1 MTATLAGHSR
11 FVIVIACWAASIG
24 VAGAEPIT
32 TIRNSGPSAN
42 RVDLVIMGDGFTAS
56 QIASGEYAA
65 QIQVQAQRL
74 FAQEPYLEYGAFFN
88 VHRIDVTSAQA
99 GADHP
104 ERGVFVDTALNAT
117 YNCGFP
123 VPIQRLI
130 CVSTAN
136 VNAVLARTA
145 LPLDARDIILVI
157 VNDTEYGGSGGAV
170 AVASLHRDA
179 TELVLHE
186 NGHTFAQLADEYNY
200 SPPACVTSE
209 PGNANA
215 TRETRRD
222 FAKWRHWIDPATP
235 VPTGGSANGV
245 PGLYEGAVYCTS
257 GAYRPTFDSKMRSLG
272 RPFEQIN
279 TEQHIRRIYNLVS
292 PLDSWSPTAAALTV
306 IRGVPNYFSVAV
318 PAPRTHALSVNWFV
332 DGVLT
337 GTGLEFSSDVML
349 LGAHR
354 LEARVQDTTGLVRND
369 PTGLL
374 LETHAWDVTVQDG
387 PTSVPTFLRVA
398 SIAGNTVTLA
408 WSAPTTFAPTGYVL
422 EGGVVPH
429 EVLASIPTGS
439 ASPTFTFTAPT
450 GAFYVRI
457 HALNGADSIGCVERD
472 PHLRG
477 RARPAL
483 DTDQP
488 PGCRLGLDDRAR
500 VGERQPWRRTRQHRP
515 RRQRRAVDVAG
526 AAGHRELHLRGRAAG
541 HVYADGTGSE
551 RCRQQPALPSG
562 DLDVPGVVRH
572 RRDADQPGRHPH
584 GQSGDRYLEPAAEW
598 TSTIRLRAGGLR
610 RVRRHVPDRDAV
622 VERRGRTRHLRPD
635 HRLDQPVRF
644 ELAERDRE
652 RHGPLTA
659 GRISGPHSGFT

>member
-1 MTATLAGHSR
+1 MTATLAGLSR
-11 FVIVIACWAASIG
+11 LVIVTAVCWVASIG
-24 VAGAEPIT
+24 VAGAEPVT

-65 QIQVQAQRL
+65 QIQIQTQRL
-74 FAQEPYLEYGAFFN
+74 FAQEPYLEYGNFFN

-104 ERGVFVDTALNAT
+104 ERGVYVDTALNAT

-130 CVSTAN
+130 CASTAN
-136 VNAVLARTA
+136 VNAVLARTTLA
-145 LPLDARDIILVI
+145 ANARDIVLVI

-222 FAKWRHWIDPATP
+222 FVKWRHWIDPATP

-245 PGLYEGAVYCTS
+245 PGLYEGAVYCSS

-292 PLDSWSPTAAALTV
+292 PLDGWSPTATVLTV

-318 PAPRTHALSVNWFV
+318 PTPRAHALSVNWYV

-337 GTGLEFSSDVML
+337 GTGLEFSSDLMP

-387 PTSVPTFLRVA
+387 LTSVPRFLRVA
-398 SIAGNTVTLA
+398 SIAGNTVTLT
-408 WSAPTTFAPTGYVL
+408 WSAPTAFAPTGYVL

-429 EVLASIPTGS
+429 EVLASIATGS

-450 GAFYVRI
+450 GAFYVRM
-457 HALNGADSIGCVERD
+457 HALNGA
-472 PHLRG
+472 G
-477 RARPAL
+477 RSGASNEIRIF
-483 DTDQP
+483 
-488 PGCRLGLDDRAR
+488 
-500 VGERQPWRRTRQHRP
+500 VG
-515 RRQRRAVDVAG
+515 VA
-526 AAGHRELHLRGRAAG
+526 
-541 HVYADGTGSE
+541 
-551 RCRQQPALPSG
+551 ALPSAPTNLLG
-562 DLDVPGVVRH
+562 VGSGSTIVLAWESSSLGGAPDSVVLDVSGALSTSLALPVTERFTYAGVPPGTYTLTVR
-572 RRDADQPGRHPH
+572 AVNGVGSSLPSHPVT
-584 GQSGDRYLEPAAEW
+584 LTFPASCAV
-598 TSTIRLRAGGLR
+598 AGTPINL
-610 RVRRHVPDRDAV
+610 AAT
-622 VERRGRTRHLRPD
+622 RTGNLVTVTWNLP
-635 HRLDQPVRF
+635 P
-644 ELAERDRE
+644 
-652 RHGPLTA
+652 
-659 GRISGPHSGFT
+659 SGPAPSGFMLAVSGAYVGTFPVAARSLSAVAGPGTYDLTVASTNPCGSSPPSATVTMTVP

>member
-1 MTATLAGHSR
+1 MTATLAGLSR
-11 FVIVIACWAASIG
+11 LVIVTAVCWVASIG
-24 VAGAEPIT
+24 VAGAEPVT

-65 QIQVQAQRL
+65 QIQIQTQRL
-74 FAQEPYLEYGAFFN
+74 FAQEPYLEYGNFFN

-104 ERGVFVDTALNAT
+104 ERGVYVDTALNAT

-130 CVSTAN
+130 CISTAN

-145 LPLDARDIILVI
+145 LAANARDIVLVI

-222 FAKWRHWIDPATP
+222 FVKWRHWIDPATP

-245 PGLYEGAVYCTS
+245 PGLYEGAVYCSS

-292 PLDSWSPTAAALTV
+292 PLDGWSPTATVLTV

-318 PAPRTHALSVNWFV
+318 PTPRAHALSVNWYV

-337 GTGLEFSSDVML
+337 GTGLEFSSDVMP

-387 PTSVPTFLRVA
+387 LTSVPRFLRVA
-398 SIAGNTVTLA
+398 SIAGNTVTLT
-408 WSAPTTFAPTGYVL
+408 WSAPTAFAPTGYVL
-422 EGGVVPH
+422 EGRC
-429 EVLASIPTGS
+429 AS
-439 ASPTFTFTAPT
+439 
-450 GAFYVRI
+450 
-457 HALNGADSIGCVERD
+457 
-472 PHLRG
+472 
-477 RARPAL
+477 
-483 DTDQP
+483 
-488 PGCRLGLDDRAR
+488 
-500 VGERQPWRRTRQHRP
+500 
-515 RRQRRAVDVAG
+515 
-526 AAGHRELHLRGRAAG
+526 
-541 HVYADGTGSE
+541 
-551 RCRQQPALPSG
+551 
-562 DLDVPGVVRH
+562 
-572 RRDADQPGRHPH
+572 
-584 GQSGDRYLEPAAEW
+584 
-598 TSTIRLRAGGLR
+598 
-610 RVRRHVPDRDAV
+610 
-622 VERRGRTRHLRPD
+622 
-635 HRLDQPVRF
+635 
-644 ELAERDRE
+644 
-652 RHGPLTA
+652 
-659 GRISGPHSGFT
+659 